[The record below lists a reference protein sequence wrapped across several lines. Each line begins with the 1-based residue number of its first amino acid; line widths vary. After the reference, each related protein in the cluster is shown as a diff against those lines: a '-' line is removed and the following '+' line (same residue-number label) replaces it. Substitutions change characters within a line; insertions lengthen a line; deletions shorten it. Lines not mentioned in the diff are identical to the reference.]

1 MEKDVIYMAACIQAL
16 AFGLTRR
23 QEKWR
28 VHLHRQWEPSRP
40 TGPRIQLGLGVE
52 PQGTSAINP
61 PSPTALTG
69 SYQGLLKMQI

>member
-16 AFGLTRR
+16 AFRLTGR
-23 QEKWR
+23 QKRWR
-28 VHLHRQWEPSRP
+28 AHLHRQREP
-40 TGPRIQLGLGVE
+40 TGPRIQLGLVME

-61 PSPTALTG
+61 RSPNALTG